1 MARHVPSRFIEKIH
15 EVQAVLDSCSQATAG
30 NPLEYDAEIAPG
42 VRLVRARVGDQS
54 LVLSLWT
61 DPRDIAE
68 ICGDGGFPATA
79 GALVVHK
86 AEARRLA
93 QHGTLVDLSQFVRS
107 QPYPGYYYTLLDYV
121 SPLQIRRVLR
131 RLVPGFDAEVEAKV
145 AA

>member
-79 GALVVHK
+79 GALVVHSTVASGSQLSSSSSRRRQVSK
-86 AEARRLA
+86 ATCASWPRLPTNSGA
-93 QHGTLVDLSQFVRS
+93 TA
-107 QPYPGYYYTLLDYV
+107 V
-121 SPLQIRRVLR
+121 S
-131 RLVPGFDAEVEAKV
+131 
-145 AA
+145 